1 MQVKRKKI
9 TIIGAGHVG
18 ATTAQLCAYKKLG
31 HIVLIDIVEG
41 IPQGKTLDMMESAP
55 LEDFDCNIIGTND
68 YADTRDS
75 DIVVITAGM
84 PRKPGMTREDLR
96 DVNAEIVKTVTE
108 QVIKHSPDCFM
119 IVVTN
124 PVDTMTWVAKKYSG
138 LPKRR
143 IVGMAGVLDSTRFR
157 HFISNELGVSNEDV
171 HAMVMGL
178 HGEDMVPL
186 PSHTSVAGI
195 PLTELVPEEKIDEM
209 VIRTRN
215 GGGEIVKY
223 LKTGSAY
230 YAPASSITQMIESI
244 LRNQRKILPCPA
256 YMEGEYGIKDIF
268 MGVPCVLGASGLERI
283 IELKLTDE
291 EKALLN
297 KSAESVKKSVAQLQV

>member
-1 MQVKRKKI
+1 MQIRRKKI
-9 TIIGAGHVG
+9 TVIGAGHVG

-31 HIVLIDIVEG
+31 NIVLIDIVEG
-41 IPQGKTLDMMESAP
+41 IPQGKTLDMLESAP

-96 DVNAEIVKTVTE
+96 DVNAEIVKSVTE
-108 QVIKHSPDCFM
+108 QVIKHSPNCFM

-124 PVDTMTWVAKKYSG
+124 PVDTMTWVAKKYSD
-138 LPKRR
+138 LPKSR

-157 HFISNELGVSNEDV
+157 YFISNELGVSNEDV

-195 PLTELVPEEKIDEM
+195 PLAELLPKEKIDEM

-230 YAPASSITQMIESI
+230 YAPASSITQMMESI
-244 LRNQRKILPCPA
+244 LRNKRKILPCPA

-268 MGVPCVLGASGLERI
+268 MGVPCVLGASGVERI